1 MTQIN
6 YTNLPKAAPWWL
18 PSRQS
23 LPLLMTL
30 LVCALMYAA
39 ASIHYDNFSSA
50 QVAINL
56 IGDNAFLGIAAIG
69 MTFVILSGGI
79 DLSVGSAIGCTA
91 VFIAAMVEN
100 HHWHPLAAI
109 AVVLVAGTVIG
120 TLHGLLIHAFTLQ
133 SFLVTLGGLFFYRG
147 VGLLVSRE
155 SIPLTHPFYAGN
167 PDAPAASGIFEN
179 LSSRSFHLFDGAD
192 VPLSAVMFLVLL
204 VLAIWFAACRP
215 AGRAVY
221 ALGGSEQ
228 SALLM
233 GLPVG
238 RVKVGVYAFSGFCA
252 ALAGVTSTVMMSS
265 GNAITGAGLELDA
278 IAAVVIGGTLLSG
291 GVGGPFGTLLGVLIF
306 GIIQTAIT
314 FQGDLSSWW
323 ARIVLGL
330 LLLVFILLQTLVQPK
345 DAHG

>member
-1 MTQIN
+1 MSIT
-6 YTNLPKAAPWWL
+6 AAPAPAYKAWL
-18 PSRQS
+18 PSRQT
-23 LPLLMTL
+23 LPLLVTL
-30 LVCALMYAA
+30 LVCGLMYGA
-39 ASIHYDNFSSA
+39 ASYHYDNFFTP

-56 IGDNAFLGIAAIG
+56 VGDNAFLGIAAIG

-100 HHWHPLAAI
+100 HGWHPAVAI

-120 TLHGLLIHAFTLQ
+120 TLHGLLIHTFKLQ
-133 SFLVTLGGLFFYRG
+133 PFLVTLGGLFFYRG
-147 VGLLVSRE
+147 AGLLVSRE
-155 SIPLTHPFYAGN
+155 SISLTHPTYEWLSGYTFNLPGGN
-167 PDAPAASGIFEN
+167 SLTIAPIIFI
-179 LSSRSFHLFDGAD
+179 A
-192 VPLSAVMFLVLL
+192 LV
-204 VLAIWFAACRP
+204 VFAIWLAACRP

-221 ALGGSEQ
+221 AIGGSEQ

-238 RVKVGVYAFSGFCA
+238 RVKVGVYGFSGFCA
-252 ALAGVTSTVMMSS
+252 ALAGVTSTIMMSS

-330 LLLVFILLQTLVQPK
+330 L
-345 DAHG
+345 